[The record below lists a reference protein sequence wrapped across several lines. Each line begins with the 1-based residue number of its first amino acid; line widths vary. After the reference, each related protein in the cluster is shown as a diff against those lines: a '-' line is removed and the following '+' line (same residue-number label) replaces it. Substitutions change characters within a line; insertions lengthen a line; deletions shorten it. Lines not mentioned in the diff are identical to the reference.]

1 MGTQEDE
8 EETGSVVNMN
18 LILLEKILDVIPHCL
33 IAINKKGRVT
43 YINKQY
49 CSLLGLK
56 KSDVYGRS
64 VKEVISPDSQLPHV
78 ARGAPPTHNKT
89 LKVHGHQM
97 IVNQVP
103 IRYGDEII
111 GAVGI
116 ALFTEAEQILSL
128 AKSLFSINLGSSNMP
143 SHHWMARYTSGDII
157 GASPPMA
164 ELREKIGRAAQTL
177 STVLVSGES
186 GTGKELVAHAIH
198 AASSRSVRPF
208 VHVNCSAIPHS
219 LLESELFGYEG
230 GAFTGARPKGQPGK
244 FELANGGT
252 IFLDEIGDMPTEM
265 QSALLRVL
273 QEREVVRIGG
283 SRPIPID
290 VRVICATHRD
300 LHHRVREGHF
310 RLDLFY
316 RLNVFQIMAP
326 ALREHPQDIPCLV
339 DRMLTE
345 LSRRNN
351 MPTIGAD
358 PRVFEQ
364 LKMHDWPGN
373 VRELHNTIEYAVTMI
388 DGDRLECRHLPP
400 LSKDSPSSV
409 PLHGSLQDSIV
420 SAEKASLVDALANA
434 KGNKSRAARLLKI
447 DRTSLYKK
455 LRKYDLA

>member
-1 MGTQEDE
+1 MRVQDDEDE
-8 EETGSVVNMN
+8 PGSAVNMN

-33 IAINKKGRVT
+33 IAINKRGQVT

-56 KSDVYGRS
+56 KSDIYGRS

-97 IVNQVP
+97 VVNQVP

-128 AKSLFSINLGSSNMP
+128 ARSLFSINLGSSNMP
-143 SHHWMARYTSGDII
+143 SHHWMARYTSSDII
-157 GASPPMA
+157 GASSPIV
-164 ELREKIGRAAQTL
+164 ELREKIQRAAQTL
-177 STVLVSGES
+177 STVLVTGES
-186 GTGKELVAHAIH
+186 GTGKELVAHSIH
-198 AASSRSVRPF
+198 AASGRSVRPF
-208 VHVNCSAIPHS
+208 VNVNCSAIPHS

-252 IFLDEIGDMPTEM
+252 IFLDEIGDMPMDM

-300 LHHRVREGHF
+300 LHQRVKEEQF

-316 RLNVFQIMAP
+316 RLNVFQIAVP

-351 MPTIGAD
+351 LPSITVD
-358 PRVFEQ
+358 PQVLEQ

-373 VRELHNTIEYAVTMI
+373 VRELHNAMEYAVTVM
-388 DGDRLECRHLPP
+388 DGDRLECLHLPV
-400 LSKDSPSSV
+400 LSKNSPSGM
-409 PLHGSLQDSIV
+409 PLNGSLQASIV
-420 SAEKASLVDALANA
+420 TAERALLIDALENA

-455 LRKYDLA
+455 LRKYGLD